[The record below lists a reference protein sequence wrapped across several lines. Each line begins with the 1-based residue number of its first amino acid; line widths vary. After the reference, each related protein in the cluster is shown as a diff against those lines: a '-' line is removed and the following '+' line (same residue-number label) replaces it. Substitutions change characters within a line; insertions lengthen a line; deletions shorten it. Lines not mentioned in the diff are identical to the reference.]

1 MTWFDIKVKPSSTG
15 YNLSA
20 LWWLGIVEPLALTT
34 LFAKEVNTSEHQVM
48 LNFRKDHLTNA
59 EVGKVNT
66 LSKGVFDIAVMK
78 KLLTKLGA
86 SLVYYEPNAMV
97 KSYLYQHANSL
108 GWTKDKLNFNNPRDK
123 DSKRKRLTTKDDV
136 TWDAKSKRSKPNT
149 SKVAKSIIVTKACCA
164 KGNQTN
170 HSHQDCRFKT
180 NDRPSPSDNKRHE
193 GPCHPNS
200 KLVPPAVGSANKQ
213 ETRTCYVCN
222 KQGHIAPKCPDKAA
236 NKQNPNKKLFT
247 NKNLS
252 DPLCLSCLRLFCPVL
267 AYLSLQP
274 LLPYMVCWLMNSGLQ
289 ISEHPNSEVSTLL

>member
-1 MTWFDIKVKPSSTG
+1 
-15 YNLSA
+15 
-20 LWWLGIVEPLALTT
+20 LALTT

-136 TWDAKSKRSKPNT
+136 T
-149 SKVAKSIIVTKACCA
+149 
-164 KGNQTN
+164 
-170 HSHQDCRFKT
+170 
-180 NDRPSPSDNKRHE
+180 
-193 GPCHPNS
+193 
-200 KLVPPAVGSANKQ
+200 
-213 ETRTCYVCN
+213 
-222 KQGHIAPKCPDKAA
+222 
-236 NKQNPNKKLFT
+236 
-247 NKNLS
+247 
-252 DPLCLSCLRLFCPVL
+252 
-267 AYLSLQP
+267 
-274 LLPYMVCWLMNSGLQ
+274 
-289 ISEHPNSEVSTLL
+289 